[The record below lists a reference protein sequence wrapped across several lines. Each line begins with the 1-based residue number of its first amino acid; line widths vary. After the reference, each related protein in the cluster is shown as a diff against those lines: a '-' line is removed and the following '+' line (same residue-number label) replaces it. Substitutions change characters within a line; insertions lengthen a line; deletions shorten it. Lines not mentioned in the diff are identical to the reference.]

1 MLIMLGHPA
10 TGSPKSNALRT
21 TIMMPMNA
29 ASQQK
34 TPKNEAKA
42 RGTVEKPAFGLSSD
56 SFYIL
61 IGNPMSLK
69 ANPRKNTLR
78 KTIIFS

>member
-42 RGTVEKPAFGLSSD
+42 RGTVEKPAIPSMEYLNNDQKFHLVFPATRS
-56 SFYIL
+56 
-61 IGNPMSLK
+61 
-69 ANPRKNTLR
+69 
-78 KTIIFS
+78 IFL